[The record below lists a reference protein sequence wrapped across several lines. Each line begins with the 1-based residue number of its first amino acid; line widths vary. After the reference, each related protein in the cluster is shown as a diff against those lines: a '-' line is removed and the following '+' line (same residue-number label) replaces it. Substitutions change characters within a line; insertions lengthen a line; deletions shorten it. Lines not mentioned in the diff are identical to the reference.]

1 MQGVQL
7 IAWNWQEHFKNS
19 VNGSIICL
27 IASPDQV
34 VVQQKTVVRL
44 PVARPAILRE
54 LICCCSNGDNFVLGC
69 FSLLFNASAKETVSD
84 EERPAHAALYVL
96 DIDICLMSCDS
107 THSTKKRSIC
117 LGKVSNI
124 SSLTMVH

>member
-1 MQGVQL
+1 ME
-7 IAWNWQEHFKNS
+7 AA
-19 VNGSIICL
+19 CL
-27 IASPDQV
+27 IANPDKV
-34 VVQQKTVVRL
+34 VVQQQTAVGV

-84 EERPAHAALYVL
+84 EERPARAALYVL
-96 DIDICLMSCDS
+96 DNNKCLVSCDS
-107 THSTKKRSIC
+107 TDGTKEQSIC

-124 SSLTMVH
+124 SSLMTVH